1 MSKVD
6 MKPQQTRTPDRSH
19 TASKSSRT
27 RRHPSSF
34 LVSCHPPLVKIW
46 GVGFGVGGYLLMRW
60 PRPAPRT
67 AAAATCRTPPQS
79 RRRRRHIHVRLRAP
93 RAASPTLRAR
103 STACLP
109 RRSPSLSAT
118 RPALPSRRAAA
129 GPRCRCF
136 GATCAGSLR
145 GRRGSEVV
153 RGSSW

>member
-1 MSKVD
+1 MSNAD
-6 MKPQQTRTPDRSH
+6 MKPQQTRTPDPSH
-19 TASKSSRT
+19 TASKSSRS

-34 LVSCHPPLVKIW
+34 LVPRHPPLVKIR
-46 GVGFGVGGYLLMRW
+46 GVGFGIGGYLLMRW
-60 PRPAPRT
+60 PRPTPRT
-67 AAAATCRTPPQS
+67 AAAATCRTPPRS
-79 RRRRRHIHVRLRAP
+79 RRRRRHIRGRLRAP

-109 RRSPSLSAT
+109 HESPSLSAT
-118 RPALPSRRAAA
+118 RPTLLSRRAAA
-129 GPRCRCF
+129 GLRCRCF